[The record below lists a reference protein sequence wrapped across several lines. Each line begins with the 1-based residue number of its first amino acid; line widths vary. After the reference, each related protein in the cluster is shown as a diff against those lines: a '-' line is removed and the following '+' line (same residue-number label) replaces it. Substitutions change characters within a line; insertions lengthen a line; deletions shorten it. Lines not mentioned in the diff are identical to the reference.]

1 MTYMWLY
8 GSRYLFRAV
17 HSTKLPGGSIVCIV
31 HMALFIH
38 YFVLVKVNF
47 SSIKFLIMTCIVTN

>member
-17 HSTKLPGGSIVCIV
+17 HSTKLPGGSCV

-38 YFVLVKVNF
+38 YFVLVTVNF
-47 SSIKFLIMTCIVTN
+47 SSLKFPIMTCIVTN